1 MKTQA
6 LMITLLLF
14 ANPVYADKCKSTEY
28 KLVDRTVSF
37 GDTSKVAL
45 KSAKKAFRKRGAS
58 FDENDTM
65 IFVMFPK
72 PYKNLGSI
80 AYVKSSGRV
89 TRIIFSYSKA
99 FQARFGGLVDTLT
112 VLLKKLVGKHGK
124 AKNVDVKEEK
134 GRVEADWAESNGA
147 SLHVIAQDPNGL
159 VIRIDC
165 DELERDLRQ
174 KAAKTEN
181 FGF

>member
-6 LMITLLLF
+6 LILTLLLF
-14 ANPVYADKCKSTEY
+14 ANPVYADKCKSTQY
-28 KLVDRTVSF
+28 KLIDRTVSF
-37 GDTSKVAL
+37 GDSSKVAL
-45 KSAKKAFRKRGAS
+45 KSAKRAFRKAGAS
-58 FDENDTM
+58 FEENDSM

-72 PYKNLGSI
+72 PYKNLSSI
-80 AYVKSSGRV
+80 GYVKSRGRV
-89 TRIIFSYSKA
+89 TRILFAYGNA

-124 AKNVDVKEEK
+124 ARNVDVKKEK
-134 GRVEADWAESNGA
+134 GRVEADWTESNGA
-147 SLHVIAQDPNGL
+147 SLHVIAQDPNSL
-159 VIRIDC
+159 IIRIDC

-174 KAAKTEN
+174 KAAKTES